1 MRRPCVFV
9 TVWMAATLEQARAQD
24 ALDLFR
30 QALAFEREVNHTELD
45 SISSPISLAVS
56 LSAV

>member
-1 MRRPCVFV
+1 VFI